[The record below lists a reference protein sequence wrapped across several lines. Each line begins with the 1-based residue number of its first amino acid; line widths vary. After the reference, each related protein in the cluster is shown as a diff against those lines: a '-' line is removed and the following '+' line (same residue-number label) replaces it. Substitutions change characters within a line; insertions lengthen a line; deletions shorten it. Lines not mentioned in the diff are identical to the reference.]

1 MAPAF
6 ARLNFSPC
14 GCISKSVGKTYQ
26 FECPLCQY
34 RVKVSGGADA
44 GLDCEVQT
52 MVCRDCRE
60 LFDALTRVRRRAK
73 ANEKFKSMRSEIP
86 PLQLRT
92 APPQPPGWNT
102 LETVCPVLARHRV
115 EPWQDPGRC
124 PRCGCHLEKS
134 GLPFR
139 IWD

>member
-1 MAPAF
+1 M
-6 ARLNFSPC
+6 
-14 GCISKSVGKTYQ
+14 GKTYQ
-26 FECPLCQY
+26 FECELCQY

-52 MVCRDCRE
+52 VACRDCRS
-60 LFDALTRVRRRAK
+60 LFDVFTRVRRRATTTAK
-73 ANEKFKSMRSEIP
+73 LKPLSLEIP

-92 APPQPPGWNT
+92 VPTQPPGWKKVE
-102 LETVCPVLARHRV
+102 LACPNSDRHRV

-124 PRCGCHLEKS
+124 PRCGCFMEKS